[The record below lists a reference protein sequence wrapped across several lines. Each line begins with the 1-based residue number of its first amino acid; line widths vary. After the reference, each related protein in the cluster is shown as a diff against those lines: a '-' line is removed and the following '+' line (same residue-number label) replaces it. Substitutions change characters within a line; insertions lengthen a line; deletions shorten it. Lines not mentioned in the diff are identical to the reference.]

1 VKSACAWRFG
11 LAALLGL
18 PAALFAHALVFGGDH
33 AVSGSL
39 HPAAIDLAWL
49 FAGICL
55 AMACGRAAC
64 RRSEL
69 RVSFSGIAVSGAVWF
84 GAIEL
89 CEQPH
94 AIPFFTA
101 ALALAAA
108 AWIARAVFNAF
119 AALAAAVAVSSR
131 STRTPSPQLHVRR
144 GVSIPPQSASLAH
157 RLRLFSRP
165 PPIFA

>member
-1 VKSACAWRFG
+1 M
-11 LAALLGL
+11 AALLGL

-33 AVSGSL
+33 AVSGAL

-49 FAGICL
+49 FAAICL
-55 AMACGRAAC
+55 AMACGRAVC
-64 RRSEL
+64 RRSQL
-69 RVSFSGIAVSGAVWF
+69 RTSFSGIAAGGAAWF
-84 GAIEL
+84 YAFEL
-89 CEQPH
+89 CEKPH

-119 AALAAAVAVSSR
+119 ASIVAAVAVASR
-131 STRTPSPQLHVRR
+131 STRTPNPQAHVRL
-144 GVSIPPQSASLAH
+144 GVLHPPRAASLSH

-165 PPIFA
+165 PPAFA